1 MPQTTT
7 GVTSTR
13 AASLDGRQFRFEGS
27 LDAPFEPGDFVTL
40 HGTDGQA
47 YVAQV
52 DDVDFTMGGTLSG
65 SGRIFGP
72 IGDDG
77 RADTDGSIQ
86 FASGQLRRADAAVV
100 DGLFG
105 DAGATLEMGDLSA
118 TDGVTA
124 RLLPRRFNRHTFWC
138 GQSGSGKTYA
148 LGVLLEQLLLHTA
161 LPMVVFDPNAD
172 FVRMREHNP
181 RNAAAGDSADS
192 DILAGR
198 DIRVLRPHG
207 AGSDGLRVRFTDM
220 LMQSRAAVLRLNPL
234 VQREEYN
241 ELLHLEERLGAVD
254 ASRIVPTLE
263 DRHLPAATALKARIE
278 NLRIVD
284 WAIWAGDHEAA
295 TEVLDERPDATVLDL
310 GGFTYPEEHL
320 VVALAVLDDLWAKRE
335 SRRPILIV
343 IDEAHNLC
351 SPDGESPLHIAVRER
366 IIQIAAEGRKFGL
379 WLLLST
385 QRPSKI
391 HPGIISQCD
400 NLVLMKLN
408 SPLDLA
414 ELGETFGFAPRG
426 MLARSPQ
433 FRQGEGLFAGG
444 FAPAPAIV
452 SVRPRLT
459 REGGIDVDVPAR
471 ARTDSNTGGGV

>member
-1 MPQTTT
+1 
-7 GVTSTR
+7 
-13 AASLDGRQFRFEGS
+13 
-27 LDAPFEPGDFVTL
+27 
-40 HGTDGQA
+40 
-47 YVAQV
+47 
-52 DDVDFTMGGTLSG
+52 
-65 SGRIFGP
+65 
-72 IGDDG
+72 
-77 RADTDGSIQ
+77 
-86 FASGQLRRADAAVV
+86 
-100 DGLFG
+100 
-105 DAGATLEMGDLSA
+105 
-118 TDGVTA
+118 
-124 RLLPRRFNRHTFWC
+124 
-138 GQSGSGKTYA
+138 
-148 LGVLLEQLLLHTA
+148 
-161 LPMVVFDPNAD
+161 
-172 FVRMREHNP
+172 
-181 RNAAAGDSADS
+181 
-192 DILAGR
+192 
-198 DIRVLRPHG
+198 
-207 AGSDGLRVRFTDM
+207 VRFTDM
-220 LMQSRAAVLRLNPL
+220 PMQSRAAVLRLNPL

-241 ELLHLEERLGAVD
+241 ELLHLEERLGAID

-351 SPDGESPLHIAVRER
+351 SPEGDSPLHIAVRER

-400 NLVLMKLN
+400 NLVLMKMN

-459 REGGIDVDVPAR
+459 REGGIDVDVPVR